1 MKKVAILLALALACA
16 QNRALAGEYSQ
27 QLSKLRAT
35 MRYVRALPPGT
46 KTALRCPD
54 HIEKL
59 KGVSII
65 TVVASLS
72 DADRFVENEYSYYLA
87 SRPAEGQR
95 AGGYPVVTF
104 HVGSSRKVDRVS
116 CAYAK

>member
-1 MKKVAILLALALACA
+1 MMLALALACA
-16 QNRALAGEYSQ
+16 PNCAVASEYSQ

-35 MRYVRALPPGT
+35 MRYVRALPPGA

-72 DADRFVENEYSYYLA
+72 DADRFVDNTYSYYLA
-87 SRPAEGQR
+87 SRPVEGQR
-95 AGGYPVVTF
+95 GGGYPVITF